1 MKKLF
6 QLVYLFFKKL
16 LGKSLKSTPSSFST
30 TLNSHT
36 VSYCT
41 HLIPSLKDSHQ
52 KLIKVYKQIEKSLKL
67 KQYEEIKS
75 LINTLNTDLQHHIT
89 QEDMSFYSY
98 LEQQFSNQPDYLD
111 FVKMYKEDM
120 HHISQQ
126 LMTFIKKWQNETVS
140 DTNVALFQK
149 EYLVIGQV
157 LTQRIS
163 GKEDQLY
170 PLYQPSF

>member
-1 MKKLF
+1 
-6 QLVYLFFKKL
+6 
-16 LGKSLKSTPSSFST
+16 
-30 TLNSHT
+30 
-36 VSYCT
+36 
-41 HLIPSLKDSHQ
+41 
-52 KLIKVYKQIEKSLKL
+52 
-67 KQYEEIKS
+67 
-75 LINTLNTDLQHHIT
+75 
-89 QEDMSFYSY
+89 MSFYSY